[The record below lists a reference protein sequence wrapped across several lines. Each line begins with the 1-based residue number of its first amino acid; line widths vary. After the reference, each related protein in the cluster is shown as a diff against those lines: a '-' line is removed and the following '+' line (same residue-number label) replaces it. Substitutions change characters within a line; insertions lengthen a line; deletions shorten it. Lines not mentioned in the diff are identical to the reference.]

1 MLALIL
7 LTFARTQLKSY
18 SVKMQY
24 NEHSVVN
31 QVFWPNFEQALKWFI
46 TLVQFS
52 LSLQALWQ
60 NF

>member
-31 QVFWPNFEQALKWFI
+31 QVFWPNFEQALKCFI

-52 LSLQALWQ
+52 LSLQT
-60 NF
+60 